1 MHIYEVLRRP
11 IVTEKGTLMAEHN
24 QYAFEVHLNANKSM
38 VREAVER
45 RFGVTV
51 LQVNVMR
58 MPGKT
63 RRFGRRVSTTS
74 SWKKAIV
81 TLAQGQTIEVFEGA
95 EF

>member
-11 IVTEKGTLMAEHN
+11 IITEKGTMMAENN
-24 QYAFEVHLNANKSM
+24 QYAFEVHVNANKSM
-38 VREAVER
+38 VKEAVEK

-51 LQVNVMR
+51 LKVNVMR

-63 RRFGRRVSTTS
+63 RRFGRRISTTP

-81 TLAQGQTIEVFEGA
+81 TLAYGQSIEVFEGA
-95 EF
+95 